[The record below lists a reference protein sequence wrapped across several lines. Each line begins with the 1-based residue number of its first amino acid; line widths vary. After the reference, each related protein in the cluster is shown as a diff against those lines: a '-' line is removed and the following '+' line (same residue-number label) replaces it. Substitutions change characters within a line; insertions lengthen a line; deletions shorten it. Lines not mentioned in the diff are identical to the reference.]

1 MFTHNITI
9 AWRNIRKYLM
19 QNIISVIGLTASL
32 ICFSIYMHFIRF
44 ELEQYD
50 TVEKRDRIVKIYAPS
65 DKTSFLSRLGCAD
78 AAKLKSLQLNTLSG
92 LCIVKYRETT
102 GYLEGRTGKNLPYK
116 LTAIETDSLFASFF
130 NLNIVAGSWEQVAH
144 HPNSIV
150 LTASAARRIF
160 GSEDEAI
167 GQTLNRNEAVYANQ
181 TYTVRAVMEDWDSQ
195 KSDAVCSADQ
205 GFDLLRV
212 NDLAGAIERRENRGP
227 FINVYGMMADG
238 CSVEDVNRELLTVV
252 THFPF
257 IWDMER
263 GDHVLKGY
271 LMGERTE
278 NEIIWPWFMFI
289 GLSLLVLSVGL
300 FNFLHF
306 LIGTFL
312 NRTHEYSLRRLMGC
326 RWRDLFL
333 MLMTQMSIMVIAVG
347 WLCNYVLRWLD
358 VRAIVPQSMFTPDID
373 RGKLMLEAAE
383 YTGWI
388 FLLCTLICLVISWR
402 IHRITIQ
409 RGILGNTAAPRH
421 QRRVSRNLLLGFQFF
436 ASWLFICFAV
446 ASYMISDLNRNK
458 VFDTLTNDEK
468 EQILS
473 VSLNPGLVSISF
485 QEKPFVC
492 QRLAAHSGV
501 KEMMPH
507 SFHLFGGSG
516 SDHFFLYDNLENEN
530 ACSYPS
536 IDAVPKNFFEFM
548 NIELIRGNLPEK
560 EGEVV
565 VNKHFADNFAEDV
578 IGKSFYR
585 RDVSLAYKV
594 TGIVNNFISHNT
606 GRGTNPETL
615 YSVDIHQPM
624 ISQVYLKCY
633 PGQVEAVREHVRQ
646 ELRKVFPENVE
657 PEITTLMEDIE
668 DSHGGTRSLQPSVNF
683 LSIVCLTIA
692 LLGVYSAITLD
703 TERRRKEVAVRKVFG
718 ARFGNILWMF
728 GRRYFWLLVIP
739 ALLAFPIDYL
749 VLYSLSMNYVE
760 FIYIGP
766 FFWLG
771 IFLAVSLL
779 VLLTILWRIL
789 QVAHIRPAE
798 EIAKG

>member
-1 MFTHNITI
+1 
-9 AWRNIRKYLM
+9 
-19 QNIISVIGLTASL
+19 
-32 ICFSIYMHFIRF
+32 
-44 ELEQYD
+44 
-50 TVEKRDRIVKIYAPS
+50 
-65 DKTSFLSRLGCAD
+65 
-78 AAKLKSLQLNTLSG
+78 
-92 LCIVKYRETT
+92 
-102 GYLEGRTGKNLPYK
+102 
-116 LTAIETDSLFASFF
+116 
-130 NLNIVAGSWEQVAH
+130 
-144 HPNSIV
+144 
-150 LTASAARRIF
+150 
-160 GSEDEAI
+160 
-167 GQTLNRNEAVYANQ
+167 
-181 TYTVRAVMEDWDSQ
+181 
-195 KSDAVCSADQ
+195 
-205 GFDLLRV
+205 
-212 NDLAGAIERRENRGP
+212 
-227 FINVYGMMADG
+227 
-238 CSVEDVNRELLTVV
+238 
-252 THFPF
+252 
-257 IWDMER
+257 
-263 GDHVLKGY
+263 
-271 LMGERTE
+271 
-278 NEIIWPWFMFI
+278 
-289 GLSLLVLSVGL
+289 
-300 FNFLHF
+300 
-306 LIGTFL
+306 
-312 NRTHEYSLRRLMGC
+312 
-326 RWRDLFL
+326 
-333 MLMTQMSIMVIAVG
+333 
-347 WLCNYVLRWLD
+347 
-358 VRAIVPQSMFTPDID
+358 
-373 RGKLMLEAAE
+373 
-383 YTGWI
+383 
-388 FLLCTLICLVISWR
+388 
-402 IHRITIQ
+402 
-409 RGILGNTAAPRH
+409 
-421 QRRVSRNLLLGFQFF
+421 
-436 ASWLFICFAV
+436 
-446 ASYMISDLNRNK
+446 
-458 VFDTLTNDEK
+458 
-468 EQILS
+468 
-473 VSLNPGLVSISF
+473 
-485 QEKPFVC
+485 
-492 QRLAAHSGV
+492 
-501 KEMMPH
+501 
-507 SFHLFGGSG
+507 
-516 SDHFFLYDNLENEN
+516 
-530 ACSYPS
+530 
-536 IDAVPKNFFEFM
+536 M

-578 IGKSFYR
+578 IGKTFYR

-624 ISQVYLKCY
+624 ISLVYLKCY